1 MARKAGKT
9 IGGILP
15 IFIWLASVGVVVV
28 LYSQR
33 IGSFTVQGIAYAP
46 SQTVMAVENATI
58 RHIYV
63 QPCQAVRKGDLL
75 ALIELGNPLENE
87 YARSLAAAQR
97 ATARAEMDR
106 LRAELDAMQA
116 ELDNNIKVQQSEQSQ
131 AYRRLALDVERAR
144 LDLLDARATLEADRG
159 MLAGLELEKKSLELL
174 LERQAVDSYEVQRI
188 RMEHESMARKVG
200 AEEELVRQAQQNL
213 SLAQNRLDQEQ
224 QVTLSDDYLKR
235 LLTPFEKA
243 VCVQEKY
250 IEECFAPVSQL
261 AVRAEIDGVVGSI
274 AYNEGQSITPGLPIL
289 TVTSPDAGYVM
300 IWLDQHKAGLVKE
313 NMPVELIKST
323 VPRSVIRSQ
332 VVSVG
337 AAFEQIPAQLWVDP
351 KLPLWGKP
359 VRIAVPQ
366 GVSLVAN
373 ELVGIRGL

>member
-9 IGGILP
+9 FGGILP
-15 IFIWLASVGVVVV
+15 IIIWLASVGAVVV
-28 LYSQR
+28 LYTQR

-75 ALIELGNPLENE
+75 VLIELGNPLENE

-97 ATARAEMDR
+97 ATARAEVER

-116 ELDNNIKVQQSEQSQ
+116 EFDNTMKVQQSEQSL

-144 LDLLDARATLEADRG
+144 LDLLDAKATLEADRG
-159 MLAGLELEKKSLELL
+159 MLAGLELEKNSLELL

-188 RMEHESMARKVG
+188 RMEHESMARKVR
-200 AEEELVRQAQQNL
+200 AEEELVKEAQENL
-213 SLAQNRLDQEQ
+213 LLAQKELEQ
-224 QVTLSDDYLKR
+224 QQQVVLGDDYLQR
-235 LLTPFEKA
+235 QLAPFEKA
-243 VCVQEKY
+243 VEVQEKY

-274 AYNEGQSITPGLPIL
+274 AYSEGQSITPGLPIL
-289 TVTSPDAGYVM
+289 TVTSPDAEYVM

-323 VPRSVIRSQ
+323 IPRSVIRSQ

-337 AAFEQIPAQLWVDP
+337 SAFEQIPAQLWVDP
-351 KLPLWGKP
+351 KLPLWGRP

-366 GVSLVAN
+366 GVSLMAN

>member
-15 IFIWLASVGVVVV
+15 VFIWLASVGAVVL

-46 SQTVMAVENATI
+46 TQTVVAVDNATI
-58 RHIYV
+58 RRIFV
-63 QPCQAVRKGDLL
+63 QPCQPVQKGDML

-87 YARSLAAAQR
+87 YARSLAEAQR

-106 LRAELDAMQA
+106 LKAELDAMQA
-116 ELDNNIKVQQSEQSQ
+116 EFDNDIKVQKSEQSLD
-131 AYRRLALDVERAR
+131 YRRLALDVERAR

-159 MLAGLELEKKSLELL
+159 MLAGLELEKNSLELL
-174 LERQAVDSYEVQRI
+174 LERQAVDTYEVQRI
-188 RMEHESMARKVG
+188 RMEHESMARKVK
-200 AEEELVRQAQQNL
+200 AEEDLVKEAQENL
-213 SLAQNRLDQEQ
+213 LLAQKEMEQ
-224 QVTLSDDYLKR
+224 QQQVALSDDYLQR
-235 LLTPFEKA
+235 LLAPFEKA
-243 VCVQEKY
+243 VNVQEKY
-250 IEECFAPVSQL
+250 VEEYFAPVSQL
-261 AVRAEIDGVVGSI
+261 AVRAEMDGVVGSI
-274 AYNEGQSITPGLPIL
+274 AYREGQSITAGLPIM
-289 TVTSPDAGYVM
+289 TVASPNADYVM

-337 AAFEQIPAQLWVDP
+337 AAFEQIPAQLWVDQR
-351 KLPLWGKP
+351 LPLWGKP

-366 GVSLVAN
+366 GVNLIAN

>member
-313 NMPVELIKST
+313 NMRL
-323 VPRSVIRSQ
+323 
-332 VVSVG
+332 
-337 AAFEQIPAQLWVDP
+337 
-351 KLPLWGKP
+351 
-359 VRIAVPQ
+359 
-366 GVSLVAN
+366 N
-373 ELVGIRGL
+373 